1 MSRTAPQAPLVA
13 ALVESLLP
21 SGPVLAVEDRAGVA
35 ADVARVVASQI
46 AAMPTFLRLP
56 YRGALL
62 AFDLLPALRHGRS
75 FRGLEAAERAAWVRR
90 WDERGVGPMRAF
102 VKLVRSCTLFA
113 WYDHPR
119 VAAALAAGP
128 R

>member
-1 MSRTAPQAPLVA
+1 MPGPASQLLVA
-13 ALVESLLP
+13 AVVESLLP
-21 SGPVLAVEDRAGVA
+21 SGPVLAAEERADVA
-35 ADVARVVASQI
+35 TDVARVVATQI

-56 YRGALL
+56 YRAALL

-75 FRGLEAAERAAWVRR
+75 FRGLDAVDRAAWVRR
-90 WDERGVGPMRAF
+90 WDERGVGAMRAF

-119 VAAALAAGP
+119 VTAALAAGP